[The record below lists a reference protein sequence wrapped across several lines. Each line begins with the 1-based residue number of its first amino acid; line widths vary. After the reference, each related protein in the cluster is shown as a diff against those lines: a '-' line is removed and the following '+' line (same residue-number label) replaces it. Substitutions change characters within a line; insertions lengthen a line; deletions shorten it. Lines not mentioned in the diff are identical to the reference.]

1 MKAIVI
7 LLSRDFNPNS
17 ESKAVEEIAKIISK
31 YTSGDVN
38 CSLDIL
44 CLDENSISKA
54 LTAHVLNKAEVNT
67 IDDSILRLCRD
78 ITETVGNPVN
88 FSNESTFKV
97 EFIKRFLNDADLRQH
112 NTEVLKYLISTGKL
126 KPAHSKI
133 LDSYHLSNIPLYLRE
148 INGICKFF

>member
-1 MKAIVI
+1 MKAVVI
-7 LLSRDFNPNS
+7 LSTSDFSSNN
-17 ESKAVEEIAKIISK
+17 EQTVVEELAKVISK
-31 YTSGDVN
+31 YVPRDKN
-38 CSLDIL
+38 NSLDIL
-44 CLDENSISKA
+44 CLDEDSIAKA
-54 LTAHVLNKAEVNT
+54 LIAGALNRSKVNH
-67 IDDSILRLCRD
+67 IDDGILKLCHD
-78 ITETVGNPVN
+78 ITATIGDPVN

-148 INGICKFF
+148 INDICKFF

>member
-7 LLSRDFNPNS
+7 LLSKDFDPNS
-17 ESKAVEEIAKIISK
+17 ESKAVEEIAKTISK
-31 YTSGDVN
+31 YTTGDVD

-44 CLDENSISKA
+44 CLDEDSIAKALIAGTLNKSKVNSI
-54 LTAHVLNKAEVNT
+54 
-67 IDDSILRLCRD
+67 DDGILKLCND
-78 ITETVGNPVN
+78 ITATIGDPIN

-133 LDSYHLSNIPLYLRE
+133 LDYYHLSNIPLYLRE
-148 INGICKFF
+148 INSICKFF